1 MATTKAEYV
10 IFDMD
15 GLMIDSERVY
25 TDVTNEILS
34 KYGKE
39 MTWDMKAGCMGKPER
54 DAAAHLLSFFPE
66 VPLTTEDYLKQRN
79 ELQDLRWPHV
89 QLMPGVSRLIKH
101 LHAHKVPIAVATGSR
116 RRNFDLKTQHLGEVF
131 DCFDGKILCADDPV
145 QTPTRKMKG
154 KPSPDIFIWAAKMLL
169 GKDVGDP
176 DVQPDANETAE
187 RQKGLVFE
195 DALPGMQAGK
205 RAGMTVVWV
214 PDSNL
219 LNVEY
224 DGSERAD
231 ITLKSLEDFIPEQ
244 MISLQH
250 TGTELTI
257 DPLPPWLDK
266 ATQSTNSATQD
277 QLHSAQLAS
286 AALQQSINLIKDEL
300 HAIDDYLVML
310 RDTERQIEWE
320 LDQYQCVLAPIRRL
334 PHEILSTIFTAC
346 VSNDMDVLC
355 NPVDQREPPRVLG
368 RVCRLWRSIVDSTPA
383 IWSRIRLEL
392 RNLSPL
398 DTSSLHTIGKFFQ
411 KTGNHP
417 IRLSVD
423 FSHYVSHPAIDIVIA
438 HATQWQEVSLTL
450 MNTSTWATLS
460 SIRYNLPL
468 LRHLRLQLGY
478 TWRNSSSPLPSHLSY
493 PIDIF
498 AHASALRSLEMEP
511 YERLSLPW
519 HQIRQLT
526 ANFENIADVWQLLA
540 DANNAVEYDLCS
552 SITPPITPPPHEEI
566 KLPFAKSLTL
576 RYSYRILQY
585 LNMPL
590 IEELWVA
597 DVENPDPDTDW
608 SVNPS
613 FCSPRTIGFM
623 MMHTDHYLAIRY
635 LLSMVPSP
643 VTLTCDMGSAYV
655 VLPAL
660 LPPRRTRHRQRAV
673 LPKLQHIILS
683 GRGTWGTGHLV
694 EVLQTRRKS
703 SHASTTLLQTL
714 TFTRTDLT
722 IPQITRLLT
731 PWDSGLGVSCN
742 GVWIEESFVTS
753 TDEEEY
759 PGDASSLTT

>member
-1 MATTKAEYV
+1 MASRQAEYV

-34 KYGKE
+34 KFGKE
-39 MTWDMKAGCMGKPER
+39 MTWDMKAGSER
-54 DAAAHLLSFFPE
+54 DAAAHLLSFFPGI
-66 VPLTTEDYLKQRN
+66 PLTTEDYLKQRN

-89 QLMPGVSRLIKH
+89 QLLPGVSRLIKH

-145 QTPTRKMKG
+145 QTPTQNMKG
-154 KPSPDIFIWAAKMLL
+154 KPNPDIFIWAAKMLL
-169 GKDVGDP
+169 GKNVGDP
-176 DVQPDANETAE
+176 DVQPDADETAE

-266 ATQSTNSATQD
+266 ATQSINSATQD
-277 QLHSAQLAS
+277 QLHSARMAS

-310 RDTERQIEWE
+310 QDTEQQLEDE

-346 VSNDMDVLC
+346 VDDDMDVLC
-355 NPVDQREPPRVLG
+355 NPLDQREPPWVLG
-368 RVCRLWRSIVDSTPA
+368 RVCRLWKSIADSTPV
-383 IWSRIRLEL
+383 IWSRIRIEL
-392 RNLSPL
+392 RDFSPL
-398 DTSSLHTIGKFFQ
+398 NTSSLRTITQFFQ
-411 KTGNHP
+411 RTGNHP
-417 IRLSVD
+417 IRLAVD
-423 FSHYVSHPAIDIVIA
+423 FSHYDSHPVIDIIIA

-450 MNTSTWATLS
+450 MNASAWTRLS
-460 SIRYNLPL
+460 SIRHNLPL

-478 TWRNSSSPLPSHLSY
+478 LWRSSPSLPSHLSY
-493 PIDIF
+493 PTDIF
-498 AHASALRSLEMEP
+498 AHASALRSLELVP

-519 HQIRQLT
+519 PQIRHLT
-526 ANFENIADVWQLLA
+526 ANFQNIEDVWQLLT
-540 DANNAVEYDLCS
+540 DANTAIEYDLS
-552 SITPPITPPPHEEI
+552 SCIPPPIPPPLREEI
-566 KLPFAKSLTL
+566 ILPFAKSLTL
-576 RYSYRILQY
+576 RYTYGILQY

-590 IEELWVA
+590 IEELWLA
-597 DVENPDPDTDW
+597 DMDNSPTQTEW
-608 SVNPS
+608 RINPS

-623 MMHTDHYLAIRY
+623 TIETDYFLPIRN
-635 LLSMVPSP
+635 LISMIHSP
-643 VTLTCDMGSAYV
+643 VTLTCDMSSAYV

-660 LPPRRTRHRQRAV
+660 LPLPRARHQQSAV

-683 GRGTWGTGHLV
+683 GYLESG
-694 EVLQTRRKS
+694 VLNDLLKVLHTRRKP

-714 TFTRTDLT
+714 TFSRTDLT
-722 IPQITRLLT
+722 LPQITRFLA
-731 PWDSGLGVSCN
+731 PYADGLSVSCN
-742 GVWIEESFVTS
+742 GVWVEEPFELPPESP
-753 TDEEEY
+753 TDGE
-759 PGDASSLTT
+759 D